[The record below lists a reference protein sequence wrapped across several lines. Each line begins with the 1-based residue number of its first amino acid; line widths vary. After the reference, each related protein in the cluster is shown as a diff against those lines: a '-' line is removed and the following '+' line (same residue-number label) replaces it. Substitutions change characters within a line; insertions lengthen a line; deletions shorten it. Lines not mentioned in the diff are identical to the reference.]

1 MAGINPY
8 YRRKVRVQKLGFKE
22 LEGVIQNE
30 GTVRINLTDG
40 AAFLYDSL
48 QDFTPYALP
57 SGVTGK
63 GARRYKAYIYQGDDV
78 ICGFLDVEGAGETL
92 GTDLAVNGTFA
103 SDANW
108 TKGTGWTIGTG
119 VATKAAGDASDLV
132 AGADIVGTRGQL
144 YKVTCDIALT
154 AGTLVVKRGESLGSE
169 LAVNGAFA
177 SDANWTKGTGWTIGT
192 GVATKAAGDASD
204 LVAAADIAGTCGQL
218 YKVTCDIALTAGTL
232 VVKAGSLVLGTI
244 TPENDGT
251 GLTFYFT
258 NNGTNFKPTFS
269 ADAEC
274 AGTVDNVV
282 IKAVT
287 AAAANVSVKLFAAQ
301 VAGSQNIEGGLT
313 SVPTNFDCSAA
324 DLTYKIIPLF

>member
-8 YRRKVRVQKLGFKE
+8 YRRKVRVQNLGFKS

-30 GTVRINLTDG
+30 GVVRINLTDG

-48 QDFTPYALP
+48 QDFTPYAIP

-63 GARRYKAYIYQGDDV
+63 GARRYKAYIYEGTDV
-78 ICGFLDVEGAGETL
+78 ICGFLDVEGA
-92 GTDLAVNGTFA
+92 
-103 SDANW
+103 
-108 TKGTGWTIGTG
+108 
-119 VATKAAGDASDLV
+119 
-132 AGADIVGTRGQL
+132 
-144 YKVTCDIALT
+144 
-154 AGTLVVKRGESLGSE
+154 GESLGSE

-192 GVATKAAGDASD
+192 GVATKEAGSASD
-204 LVAAADIAGTCGQL
+204 LVSAAAIAGTRGQL

-258 NNGTNFKPTFS
+258 NNGTNFSPTFS
-269 ADAEC
+269 ADALC
-274 AGTVDNVV
+274 AGTLDNVV

-313 SVPTNFDCSAA
+313 SVPTNFNCSAA
-324 DLTYKIIPLF
+324 DLTYKIVPLF

>member
-8 YRRKVRVQKLGFKE
+8 YRRKVRVQNLGFKSI
-22 LEGVIQNE
+22 EGVIQNE
-30 GTVRINLTDG
+30 GTVRINLTNG

-78 ICGFLDVEGAGETL
+78 ICGFLDVEGAGEAL
-92 GTDLAVNGTFA
+92 GSDLAVNGTFA

-119 VATKAAGDASDLV
+119 VATKAAGAASDLV
-132 AGADIVGTRGQL
+132 AAADIAGTRGQL

-154 AGTLVVKRGESLGSE
+154 AGS
-169 LAVNGAFA
+169 
-177 SDANWTKGTGWTIGT
+177 
-192 GVATKAAGDASD
+192 
-204 LVAAADIAGTCGQL
+204 
-218 YKVTCDIALTAGTL
+218 L
-232 VVKAGSLVLGTI
+232 VVKAGALVLGTI
-244 TPENDGT
+244 TTANDGT

-258 NNGTNFKPTFS
+258 NDGTVFKPTFS

-301 VAGSQNIEGGLT
+301 VAGSQNIEGALA

-324 DLTYKIIPLF
+324 DLTYKIVPLF